1 MSRLK
6 ETLTTGQVAEICH
19 VAPRTVTKWFDS
31 GRLKGYRIPG
41 SRDRRIPLSELKRFA
56 KEYNIPVAGINA
68 GRRSALLIGDDA
80 HLGSGMLEGLK
91 DICEVSVARSG
102 FEAGLAVQKSL
113 PDVVFISL
121 LSPAIDS
128 FAICHQIRSLEE
140 FAQTQVIAIADNF
153 SESERVALADK
164 GFSGCMT
171 TQTDI
176 SQIFRDLE

>member
-41 SRDRRIPLSELKRFA
+41 SRDRRIPLSELRRFA
-56 KEYNIPVAGINA
+56 QEYNIPVTGVN
-68 GRRSALLIGDDA
+68 GDRRTALFIGDDT
-80 HLGSGMLEGLK
+80 HLSPGFMGGLEGVS
-91 DICEVSVARSG
+91 EVAVARNG

-113 PDVVFISL
+113 PDLVFISL
-121 LSPAIDS
+121 LSPAIDAC
-128 FAICHQIRSLEE
+128 AICHQIRAVDGL
-140 FAQTQVIAIADNF
+140 AQTRVIAIADSF
-153 SESERVALADK
+153 SESERAALVQK
-164 GFSGCMT
+164 GFSGCVA

-176 SQIFRDLE
+176 SQFFSDSE